1 MLERP
6 LFGAPKHP
14 LAQLGVLVQPPSPE
28 LDAQRV
34 PWVSPARARLERTL
48 RRIVPPPPGGRRGR
62 VVSACVV
69 AARSAG
75 PTAAPRCARHDASLT
90 GRGSGMCLL
99 HDVVPGSS
107 SRASSQSRTAFR
119 ASSTEAVVSTNCSD
133 PLRSRDWVMRARR
146 TRGEPPS
153 TQARRTSMPARAVA
167 STATSSSA
175 TGKMIRR

>member
-1 MLERP
+1 MTRGAGGDLQADGAAPAGGPSMLERP

-107 SRASSQSRTAFR
+107 SRDRKSTRLNSSHTKISY
-119 ASSTEAVVSTNCSD
+119 
-133 PLRSRDWVMRARR
+133 
-146 TRGEPPS
+146 
-153 TQARRTSMPARAVA
+153 
-167 STATSSSA
+167 
-175 TGKMIRR
+175 